1 MTPLWHGVELC
12 RDLATGDVAA
22 GATALHVGYLVVLV
36 LVGLALAVRGCASG
50 ARAVSTVDT
59 SFRILPRLPLGTRR
73 SWRLVERNLA
83 SSRDSW
89 LVFVSGFFE
98 PLFYLL
104 ALGVGVGALVGDLE
118 LGGETVSYRDFVAP
132 ALLAA
137 SAMNGPLYE
146 SGNVFFKLNYA
157 KTYEG
162 VLATP
167 LTVRDV
173 ALGELIYTLLR
184 GTVYAVGF
192 VAVMLVLGVV
202 HSWWAVFA
210 LPAALLISAA
220 FAAAG
225 VFSVTLMRSW
235 ADFAFVEVAT
245 LPMFLFSATFVPADE
260 YPAVVTWLLPLT
272 PLYHGVELL
281 RSLTLGY
288 RRLARARERRLPRRD
303 DARLPRAGRPAPREA
318 AAEVAPAGHPAESA
332 HHGGGGDERVIP
344 RPPGDDVASLATR
357 GARGRPRGRS
367 GHSAMRRAR
376 RAARSARPPPRR
388 VDVAASPRHLR
399 PDEAGMERDDM
410 DPTCAQLVR
419 EVRDREVERRLRHP
433 VAVHSAR
440 GAVADRARHARDEAD
455 SRAAIETR
463 QQHGHDAQRPERVDV
478 ELLAGRVEVDP
489 VGLRLAGCR
498 RWRRERRPPRRRPG
512 RS

>member
-1 MTPLWHGVELC
+1 MSTLES
-12 RDLATGDVAA
+12 
-22 GATALHVGYLVVLV
+22 ALRIVPRF
-36 LVGLALAVRGCASG
+36 GLG
-50 ARAVSTVDT
+50 
-59 SFRILPRLPLGTRR
+59 R

-89 LVFVSGFFE
+89 LVVVSGFFE

-104 ALGVGVGALVGDLE
+104 ALGVGVGALVGELE

-173 ALGELIYTLLR
+173 ALGELLYTLMR

-192 VAVMLVLGVV
+192 VSVMLVLGVLD
-202 HSWWAVFA
+202 SPWAVLA
-210 LPAALLISAA
+210 IPAALLISAA

-225 VFSVTLMRSW
+225 VFSVTLMRTW

-260 YPAVVTWLLPLT
+260 YPEVVTWLLPLT

-281 RSLTLGY
+281 RALTLGGVGWLALANVAY
-288 RRLARARERRLPRRD
+288 LVAMTVVFLVLADRRL
-303 DARLPRAGRPAPREA
+303 
-318 AAEVAPAGHPAESA
+318 
-332 HHGGGGDERVIP
+332 
-344 RPPGDDVASLATR
+344 TK
-357 GARGRPRGRS
+357 
-367 GHSAMRRAR
+367 
-376 RAARSARPPPRR
+376 
-388 VDVAASPRHLR
+388 
-399 PDEAGMERDDM
+399 
-410 DPTCAQLVR
+410 
-419 EVRDREVERRLRHP
+419 
-433 VAVHSAR
+433 
-440 GAVADRARHARDEAD
+440 
-455 SRAAIETR
+455 
-463 QQHGHDAQRPERVDV
+463 
-478 ELLAGRVEVDP
+478 LL
-489 VGLRLAGCR
+489 LK
-498 RWRRERRPPRRRPG
+498 
-512 RS
+512 

>member
-1 MTPLWHGVELC
+1 MSPLAVLAPLAALLCGLAFAAVIAALSAWMKSDQYLAATYRFGLVPLFLFSGTFFPISQLPGWLEPLAWVTPLWHGVELC
-12 RDLATGDVAA
+12 RDLATGEVAA
-22 GATALHVGYLVVLV
+22 RRDGAPRRVPRRP
-36 LVGLALAVRGCASG
+36 RGRRPRARGARLREG

-59 SFRILPRLPLGTRR
+59 PFRVLPRLPLGTRR

-202 HSWWAVFA
+202 HSAWAIFA

-245 LPMFLFSATFVPADE
+245 LPDVP
-260 YPAVVTWLLPLT
+260 LL
-272 PLYHGVELL
+272 GDV
-281 RSLTLGY
+281 
-288 RRLARARERRLPRRD
+288 
-303 DARLPRAGRPAPREA
+303 RAG
-318 AAEVAPAGHPAESA
+318 
-332 HHGGGGDERVIP
+332 
-344 RPPGDDVASLATR
+344 
-357 GARGRPRGRS
+357 
-367 GHSAMRRAR
+367 
-376 RAARSARPPPRR
+376 
-388 VDVAASPRHLR
+388 
-399 PDEAGMERDDM
+399 
-410 DPTCAQLVR
+410 
-419 EVRDREVERRLRHP
+419 
-433 VAVHSAR
+433 
-440 GAVADRARHARDEAD
+440 
-455 SRAAIETR
+455 
-463 QQHGHDAQRPERVDV
+463 
-478 ELLAGRVEVDP
+478 GRVSRP
-489 VGLRLAGCR
+489 SSRGSCR
-498 RWRRERRPPRRRPG
+498 
-512 RS
+512 

>member
-1 MTPLWHGVELC
+1 
-12 RDLATGDVAA
+12 
-22 GATALHVGYLVVLV
+22 
-36 LVGLALAVRGCASG
+36 
-50 ARAVSTVDT
+50 VSTLDT

-173 ALGELIYTLLR
+173 ALGELTYTLLR

-202 HSWWAVFA
+202 HSAWAILA

-281 RSLTLGY
+281 RSLTLGDVGWLALVNVAY
-288 RRLARARERRLPRRD
+288 LVAMTLVFLVLADRRLAR
-303 DARLPRAGRPAPREA
+303 
-318 AAEVAPAGHPAESA
+318 
-332 HHGGGGDERVIP
+332 
-344 RPPGDDVASLATR
+344 
-357 GARGRPRGRS
+357 
-367 GHSAMRRAR
+367 
-376 RAARSARPPPRR
+376 
-388 VDVAASPRHLR
+388 
-399 PDEAGMERDDM
+399 
-410 DPTCAQLVR
+410 
-419 EVRDREVERRLRHP
+419 
-433 VAVHSAR
+433 
-440 GAVADRARHARDEAD
+440 
-455 SRAAIETR
+455 
-463 QQHGHDAQRPERVDV
+463 
-478 ELLAGRVEVDP
+478 LL
-489 VGLRLAGCR
+489 LK
-498 RWRRERRPPRRRPG
+498 
-512 RS
+512 